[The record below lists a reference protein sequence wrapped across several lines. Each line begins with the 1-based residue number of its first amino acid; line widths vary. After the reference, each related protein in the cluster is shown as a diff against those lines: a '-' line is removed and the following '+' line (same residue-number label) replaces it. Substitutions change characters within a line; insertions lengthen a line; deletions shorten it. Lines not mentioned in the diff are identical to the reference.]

1 MVELTTSGNLR
12 AARNFFFFHLLL
24 IKLVSILSFLLFE
37 LTSIYAAGFFFV
49 SSSRLA
55 MAAFLGIELTVT
67 SVIYPDFS
75 PTSIS
80 QAWFPECFLDFL
92 RWIEFFVCFGD
103 LLMFFFCLFF
113 SQFIFYFGSG
123 KFSFFF
129 WLLLTPIFAF
139 SLLVLEVISF
149 IAFLRLTDLSSVM
162 FYFLHPLSQFSH
174 SPLGDR
180 KRGSRAFVV
189 SFFIH

>member
-1 MVELTTSGNLR
+1 MIPR
-12 AARNFFFFHLLL
+12 M
-24 IKLVSILSFLLFE
+24 LSRFSSLDRVFCLFWRP
-37 LTSIYAAGFFFV
+37 FDV
-49 SSSRLA
+49 
-55 MAAFLGIELTVT
+55 
-67 SVIYPDFS
+67 
-75 PTSIS
+75 
-80 QAWFPECFLDFL
+80 
-92 RWIEFFVCFGD
+92 
-103 LLMFFFCLFF
+103 FFFCLFF

-180 KRGSRAFVV
+180 KRGSRAFVTSDV
-189 SFFIH
+189 FREYSVANVCIIHGTWKYAGSLGEK